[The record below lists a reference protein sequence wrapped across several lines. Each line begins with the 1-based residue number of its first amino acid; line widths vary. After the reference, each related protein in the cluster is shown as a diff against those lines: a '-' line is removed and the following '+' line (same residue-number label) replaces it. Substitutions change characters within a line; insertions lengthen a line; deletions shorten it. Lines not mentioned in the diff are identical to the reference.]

1 MTAALRIICL
11 ALAAAA
17 SAFSFSL
24 QADNR
29 KDSLSMFSRTYNID
43 NMLYNLKIHN
53 IRGNRLIANPTG
65 ASIAVLSG
73 NGTKISIISNRNRNE
88 QISRIKSGPIIT
100 SASYSPG
107 ANELL
112 TADTHGNITTYSTD
126 GYTVANSFY
135 TGTVYSSIAVS
146 PNYYYIAA
154 ASGNELD
161 IWDVH
166 TGELRKKL
174 YFKGGINY
182 LTFSP
187 DSKEIAVCCDSTGLM
202 TIDVLRY
209 FRTPVSHIS
218 ENVLQASYHP
228 QGKYIAYAKADSVI
242 VYNLINKKSVYC
254 IKTGKDAEAID
265 LRFRRN
271 GTTGR
276 ITLTYISDY
285 RFSYWDMTSLPP
297 LYMSM
302 VSEEAD
308 KLMADWVR
316 QMDGESMEEY
326 RIRVTDDNAARQR
339 AMLLDQ
345 AATAIAARSIKLE
358 NPFIAEQHDSGN
370 HTIDIKFKELN
381 PIRIE
386 VPEEEFD
393 EIRTGDLLFENPVY
407 TLDGNDEFQLVY
419 LEVINRTTDKTYIF
433 DRRSYIIEEVEF
445 DEEEE
450 SLDFIPVAMIQAA
463 NMEMEAL
470 QMQTQQIMEEKRQE
484 NVITDKTEI
493 TISSEIQS
501 DVDAD
506 GNKIYNYL
514 LGYRYD
520 VSEGFSYQEDFGPGK
535 FMVTESNAALTMLE
549 AIRSALAGD
558 MGRYLEDAAAVD
570 ITITG
575 TADAIPVGRIP
586 YDGSLG
592 EFRETP
598 YYAYDELASMT
609 VTDESDIRDNEQ
621 LAFIRAAGV
630 KKWLETEVEQLRTHR
645 DKCSYHYRTEVS
657 NVRGGEFRRIIVQIR
672 FRDIF

>member
-1 MTAALRIICL
+1 MHIRIPL
-11 ALAAAA
+11 LLL
-17 SAFSFSL
+17 SAFLAIIPGTLS
-24 QADNR
+24 AMARDDRDNAGM
-29 KDSLSMFSRTYNID
+29 LSRAYNLD
-43 NMLYNLKIHN
+43 NMLFNIKSSHN
-53 IRGNRLIANPTG
+53 GGNRIVVNPTG
-65 ASIAVLSG
+65 ASIAVISG
-73 NGTKISIISNRNRNE
+73 NGKKISFISNRNKGE
-88 QISRIKSGPIIT
+88 ILTHLKSRQVIT
-100 SASYSPG
+100 AMNYSPE
-107 ANELL
+107 ARELFISDTGGDI
-112 TADTHGNITTYSTD
+112 TAYTTE
-126 GYTVANSFY
+126 GYAPINSFRA
-135 TGTVYSSIAVS
+135 GRQYSSIAVS

-154 ASGNELD
+154 ADGNEVD
-161 IWDVH
+161 IWDLQTTV
-166 TGELRKKL
+166 LRKRL
-174 YFKGGINY
+174 YFAGKINHI
-182 LTFSP
+182 TFSP
-187 DSKEIAVCCDSTGLM
+187 DSKEIAVSCDSSGLI
-202 TIDVLRY
+202 TVDVLKY
-209 FRTPVSHIS
+209 YRTPVSRTP
-218 ENVLQASYHP
+218 ENVMQASYHP
-228 QGKYIAYAKADSVI
+228 EGKYISYAKTDSVI
-242 VYNLINKKSVYC
+242 VYNLINRKAVYR
-254 IKTGKDAEAID
+254 IRTGKGLDVID
-265 LRFRRN
+265 LEFRRSS
-271 GTTGR
+271 TEERT
-276 ITLTYISDY
+276 TLTCISDK
-285 RFSYWDMTSLPP
+285 RVSYWDMTDLPP
-297 LYMSM
+297 LYMTM
-302 VSEEAD
+302 ISEEAD
-308 KLMADWVR
+308 NLMSDWIR

-345 AATAIAARSIKLE
+345 AATAIASRSIKLE
-358 NPFIAEQHDSGN
+358 DPFIAEQYDSGN
-370 HTIDIKFKELN
+370 HTIGIKFKELN
-381 PIRIE
+381 PIRLE

-393 EIRTGDLLFENPVY
+393 EVRTGDLLFENPVY

-470 QMQTQQIMEEKRQE
+470 QMQTQRIMEEKRQE